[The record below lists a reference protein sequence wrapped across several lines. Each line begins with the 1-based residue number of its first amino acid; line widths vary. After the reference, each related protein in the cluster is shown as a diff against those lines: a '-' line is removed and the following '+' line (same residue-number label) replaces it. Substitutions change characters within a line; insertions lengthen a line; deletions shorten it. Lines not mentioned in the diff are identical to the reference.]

1 LGLFLTEHFFFPKIT
16 GKEYLQLLTNARQ
29 VELQNVHDKNIFDL
43 PLNQYASTYSTG
55 MQKKLALTAILLQQ
69 NEVFILDEP
78 FNGVDIQSN
87 LVITEIIKKLK
98 ALKKTLI
105 LSSHIFSSLVEI
117 CDEIF
122 LLKNGKII
130 KKVTQKDFSNLASE
144 LKEFTIGNRIEK
156 LGLS

>member
-1 LGLFLTEHFFFPKIT
+1 MKPHIENGEELLAAYIT
-16 GKEYLQLLTNARQ
+16 QKEQDY
-29 VELQNVHDKNIFDL
+29 
-43 PLNQYASTYSTG
+43 
-55 MQKKLALTAILLQQ
+55 QKFAA
-69 NEVFILDEP
+69 D
-78 FNGVDIQSN
+78 
-87 LVITEIIKKLK
+87 LK

>member
-1 LGLFLTEHFFFPKIT
+1 MNTLQSLISPSTNRKLKVLAYTVLTIPGI
-16 GKEYLQLLTNARQ
+16 LLIGSCHT
-29 VELQNVHDKNIFDL
+29 
-43 PLNQYASTYSTG
+43 
-55 MQKKLALTAILLQQ
+55 MQKSHSEKKQTETIQLNNGAKWPVNAEMKPHIENGEELLAAY
-69 NEVFILDEP
+69 
-78 FNGVDIQSN
+78 
-87 LVITEIIKKLK
+87 ITQKEQDYQKFAADLK